1 MALQALEHLIDFSR
15 RHRFAHRHAEHKRK
29 VAAGQ
34 HGGSAVVDQAERDIA
49 QGASDEV
56 RAHAGPVDFKI
67 EQRENR
73 PQKLLHFPQ
82 INPLYRLEKHVI
94 ARVQQRGKVLAHID
108 LNTGGV
114 GLIVPRSF
122 NVCIHRRIR

>member
-34 HGGSAVVDQAERDIA
+34 HGGGAVVDQAERDIA

-82 INPLYRLEKHVI
+82 IDPPYRLEKHVI
-94 ARVQQRGKVLAHID
+94 SRVQ
-108 LNTGGV
+108 
-114 GLIVPRSF
+114 
-122 NVCIHRRIR
+122 